1 MLSIDLLYYEDCP
14 HYEEAAQALREVL
27 DEEDVLAEVHMI
39 SVSPGE
45 DAEIWGF
52 IGSPTIHINGQDLEP
67 EVDKETPY
75 QGHCRVYAYKGDM
88 FEYPPKDMIREAL
101 KRFA

>member
-27 DEEDVLAEVHMI
+27 EEENVLAEVYMV

-45 DAEIWGF
+45 DAETRGL
-52 IGSPTIHINGQDLEP
+52 IGSPTVL
-67 EVDKETPY
+67 
-75 QGHCRVYAYKGDM
+75 
-88 FEYPPKDMIREAL
+88 F
-101 KRFA
+101 